1 MTELDLLLL
10 LFYGLIC
17 YLVGRWH
24 QTQVLV
30 QRLLANSERI
40 RDLLDQVAAE
50 EQQEAKEQIEIRA
63 EWVGDQVYLYVTST
77 NQFLAQGKDIDEA
90 IDRITH
96 FTPGHDYVLPR
107 EMAEKPRTTKP

>member
-1 MTELDLLLL
+1 MNELDLILL

-40 RDLLDQVAAE
+40 RELLDQVAAE
-50 EQQEAKEQIEIRA
+50 EATTTERIEIRA
-63 EWVGDQVYLYVTST
+63 EWVGDQVYLYVKST
-77 NQFLAQGKDIDEA
+77 GQFLAQGADVDEA

-107 EMAEKPRTTKP
+107 EMATKPQSTQP